1 MTETAEK
8 TKFETSQHAAQTL
21 AYIGDAVYELY
32 IRKQLIRR
40 FPRESA
46 HDLHIRAINIVRAS
60 AQASAF
66 IAIEHELK
74 EDELS
79 IYHRARNAKIDTVPK
94 NADIVHYRIAT
105 GFEAV
110 IGYLY
115 LSEDLRRLDELLN
128 LLSLYIWGKTED
140 GENQIKG

>member
-1 MTETAEK
+1 MTEFEK
-8 TKFETSQHAAQTL
+8 KKFETSQFAAQTL

-40 FPRESA
+40 FPRENA

-60 AQASAF
+60 AQASCF
-66 IAIEHELK
+66 MEIEHELK

-94 NADIVHYRIAT
+94 NADIADYRMAT

-115 LSEDLRRLDELLN
+115 LSEDLKRLDEIFN
-128 LLSLYIWGKTED
+128 LLSMHIWGKAED
-140 GENQIKG
+140 GENQFKG